1 MRFPATVLFAMALTA
16 QAHAYPTLSYDSPVI
31 EAAPAEVIPITA
43 VLTLGPSDGAIST
56 DMIGASYADFGE
68 GFLRLVSL
76 IYVNQVDGFGFY
88 INGVFEGT
96 PGGPFPGSLWTPP
109 AINPLGN
116 LVLNPGQSIDLNLG
130 TITLDSTIP
139 AGTYS
144 TDIGIYNGCLY
155 TCRAFGPGQLPDYA
169 DAGLLTITV
178 VPEPASAMLMLTGLA
193 ALVTSRR
200 KR

>member
-43 VLTLGPSDGAIST
+43 DLTLGLSDGVMTSDGAGVTMIDVNYSFT
-56 DMIGASYADFGE
+56 DSGFCACVQWWIVMRDFTFAPDPIVVSADF
-68 GFLRLVSL
+68 LP
-76 IYVNQVDGFGFY
+76 
-88 INGVFEGT
+88 GVFQGST
-96 PGGPFPGSLWTPP
+96 GG
-109 AINPLGN
+109 
-116 LVLNPGQSIDLNLG
+116 
-130 TITLDSTIP
+130 
-139 AGTYS
+139 
-144 TDIGIYNGCLY
+144 
-155 TCRAFGPGQLPDYA
+155 
-169 DAGLLTITV
+169 LTIAV